1 MMSLFSIYHVSKII
15 HEKRLNFILTFDTIR
30 MMIYVKTRRIEII
43 CRDRRNLMTIAIYKY
58 HLILLFFER
67 NKNAVRWLFI
77 FIIMYLGHDI
87 SNHLCQLERHVCTNF
102 SKFRLIYILARK
114 RNWWGTQFNDFAE
127 SWQCPNQMAVTVN
140 LQ

>member
-1 MMSLFSIYHVSKII
+1 MISLFSTYHVPKMI

-30 MMIYVKTRRIEII
+30 MMIYVKTRRIEMF

-58 HLILLFFER
+58 HLIFLFFER
-67 NKNAVRWLFI
+67 NKNAVRWSFI
-77 FIIMYLGHDI
+77 FIVLYLRHDI
-87 SNHLCQLERHVCTNF
+87 SKHLCQLVRHVCTNF

-114 RNWWGTQFNDFAE
+114 RKWGTQFNDFAE
-127 SWQCPNQMAVTVN
+127 SWQCPNQMAVTAN